1 MNLCHHIWKC
11 CFYNE
16 FWFIYITG
24 ISIKNY
30 NKKLEILL
38 MNGQKIA
45 IFGIIVQ
52 IAGLIYGIVNKAN
65 DIVFM
70 CLIFLFIS
78 TVSVFDKN
86 ENLVIHDVSSFSVWL
101 KHHPLKRR
109 NMFAFLAAAVT
120 LFGLPLGLGII
131 FLCILCY

>member
-11 CFYNE
+11 CFLVGYIY
-16 FWFIYITG
+16 IYITETEDCN

-30 NKKLEILL
+30 NK
-38 MNGQKIA
+38 
-45 IFGIIVQ
+45 IVNKNDIETEDCNIWNYRNTFSLGFLVVSLGCAKK
-52 IAGLIYGIVNKAN
+52 IAGLIYGIVNKAIGD

-86 ENLVIHDVSSFSVWL
+86 ENS
-101 KHHPLKRR
+101 KP
-109 NMFAFLAAAVT
+109 
-120 LFGLPLGLGII
+120 
-131 FLCILCY
+131 